1 MNDAPIKLA
10 VLISGSGTTL
20 QNLIDQIATQSLHA
34 QIDLV
39 VASRPEIKGIGRAE
53 AAGIPV
59 CVINRQEYHSVNHFS
74 KRVFTEIN
82 RLDIN
87 LIWLAGWLS
96 LLNIP
101 MRYDNKLMNIHPALL
116 PSFGGRGMFGRH
128 VHQAVLDYGS
138 KVSGCTVHFLDN
150 EYDQGPI
157 ILQRTVPVLEDD
169 TAETLAANVFAEEKI
184 AYPEAIRLYQ
194 QKRLRIEGRCVR
206 VLPRKG

>member
-39 VASRPEIKGIGRAE
+39 VASRPEIKGIARAE

-82 RLDIN
+82 RLNID
-87 LIWLAGWLS
+87 LICLAGWLS